1 MPAESNRDQEREK
14 RNIAKA
20 RHHTM
25 AAEEI
30 SHWDKTIDNA
40 EHIRADDHTLW
51 RRLLNAY
58 RLEIETD
65 MENPRKIS
73 RFYPL
78 TRQLIASIAFNNP
91 HVLMRVE
98 DNNLQFATEK
108 LQRFANDLL
117 VTIDAKR
124 HVQQQIFDALY
135 CCIGWLKCG
144 VNPPGDEDLVPPYV
158 ANDGMQNGLFYVT
171 RVSPFNVLVDPL
183 TPPHDISQ
191 ASFIIEKMIVPT
203 EFVKKDKRFINTDSL
218 KPLKESTE
226 VDQMVGEELEG
237 GAGDHTEGGSREG
250 LFEDA
255 KRLRGMTILY
265 QIHDRLNKRQ
275 ITFARGNQNK
285 KPIQNIA
292 APFLAGR
299 VETRPDPVDPE
310 RQLVV
315 PNSFTPTGGYLVRNG
330 TPFISL
336 KFDPTPDHIYGLP
349 MMAYA
354 EDTQKG
360 VVESVTR
367 RANLLKRLTMLIM
380 GNRSEKEENE
390 EVADRLERGE
400 EGGIVWVN
408 DVNNAFRGI
417 DFGSIPADQLGI
429 ESDYRNYEDQ
439 ILQTSQIINSGQRTL
454 TATQSALSA
463 SFGQLNREW
472 LQQPV
477 VQVYRDIVHNGIR
490 ISGDLRYTPRNFI
503 VNVSDSDQDPVYEA
517 ITADLLQARFKV
529 NVEAASLSPMF
540 EEMEREDGLALF
552 QYLIQMPEIPRIES
566 IKHLLRTFRVPN
578 MERFLK
584 RSNNPEIRAAQL
596 ENQWMAMRGE
606 NPGVLPD
613 QEHEVHVQT
622 HQQIGQDPVIT
633 QLLEQNP
640 NLLARLQQ
648 AMQQHMQE
656 HQQHLQTKAQGQGM
670 PSPANIN
677 GLGRDGSTSPAGAVN
692 DIVGRTVNA
701 VRAGAQNVSQ
711 DAAVINRNQN

>member
-1 MPAESNRDQEREK
+1 MPAESSQDQEREK
-14 RNIAKA
+14 RKIAKA

-25 AAEEI
+25 SAEDI
-30 SHWDKTIDNA
+30 SYWDKTIDNA
-40 EHIRADDHTLW
+40 ERIRADDHALW
-51 RRLLNAY
+51 RRLLDAY
-58 RLEIETD
+58 RLELETD

-78 TRQLIASIAFNNP
+78 TRQLIASVAFNNP

-108 LQRFANDLL
+108 LQRFANDLI

-191 ASFIIEKMIVPT
+191 AAFIIEKMIVPT
-203 EFVKKDKRFINTDSL
+203 EFVKKDIRFINTDGLS
-218 KPLKESTE
+218 PLQESTE

-237 GAGDHTEGGSREG
+237 DTGGDSDEGNGKG

-275 ITFARGNQNK
+275 ITFARGNKNK
-285 KPIQNIA
+285 KPIQNID
-292 APFLAGR
+292 APFLAGS
-299 VETRPDPVDPE
+299 VETRPAPADPE

-336 KFDPTPDHIYGLP
+336 KFDPTADHIYGLP

-400 EGGIVWVN
+400 EGGVVWVN
-408 DVNNAFRGI
+408 DVNNAFRGM
-417 DFGSIPADQLGI
+417 DFGSIPPDQLGI

-439 ILQTSQIINSGQRTL
+439 ILQTSQLINSGQKTL

-477 VQVYRDIVHNGIR
+477 VDVYRDIVHNGIR
-490 ISGDLRYTPRNFI
+490 VSGDLRYTPRNFI
-503 VNVSDSDQDPVYEA
+503 VNVSETDQDPVYETV
-517 ITADLLQARFKV
+517 TADLLQARFKV
-529 NVEAASLSPMF
+529 HIEAASLRPMF

-552 QYLIQMPEIPRIES
+552 QYLIQMPEIPRMES

-578 MERFLK
+578 MERFLQK
-584 RSNNPEIRAAQL
+584 SDDPEIRAAQL
-596 ENQWMAMRGE
+596 ENQWMAMRGAD
-606 NPGVLPD
+606 PGVLPD
-613 QEHEVHVQT
+613 QNHEVHMKTHQEIGQDSVIMQLVGQNAALIAPLQQALQT
-622 HQQIGQDPVIT
+622 HMQQHQQI
-633 QLLEQNP
+633 
-640 NLLARLQQ
+640 LQ
-648 AMQQHMQE
+648 A
-656 HQQHLQTKAQGQGM
+656 KAQGQGM
-670 PSPANIN
+670 PQPQNIN
-677 GLGRDGSTSPAGAVN
+677 GLGRSGSTSASGAVN
-692 DIVGRTVNA
+692 DIVGRTVGA

-711 DAAVINRNQN
+711 DAAVIDRNQN